1 MKSNKVLCLAVLATI
16 GPLSLCQVDH
26 SIDQEED
33 LLAVDSIDNHV
44 SLRRPIRPPPPS
56 FAKIGA
62 RLTAGPRATSGVV
75 GQRAAIVQSNKMEAD
90 GSYAF
95 SYETNDGQ
103 RRQESGQPSSSNA
116 GSIVQSGSWS
126 YTGLDGKLYEV
137 SFVADELGYRPVGGH
152 LHPAHRQA
160 MRQARMLA
168 GQRQARGE
176 RGQPSRERQQDNRSR
191 LQGERTRGQERRS
204 RVGGVRTRG

>member
-1 MKSNKVLCLAVLATI
+1 M
-16 GPLSLCQVDH
+16 DH
-26 SIDQEED
+26 T
-33 LLAVDSIDNHV
+33 L
-44 SLRRPIRPPPPS
+44 
-56 FAKIGA
+56 
-62 RLTAGPRATSGVV
+62 SGVSSFV
-75 GQRAAIVQSNKMEAD
+75 ND
-90 GSYAF
+90 CTHLCSYV

-103 RRQESGQPSSSNA
+103 RRQESGQPSSSSA

-168 GQRQARGE
+168 GLRQARG
-176 RGQPSRERQQDNRSR
+176 Q
-191 LQGERTRGQERRS
+191 
-204 RVGGVRTRG
+204 

>member
-1 MKSNKVLCLAVLATI
+1 M
-16 GPLSLCQVDH
+16 G
-26 SIDQEED
+26 
-33 LLAVDSIDNHV
+33 
-44 SLRRPIRPPPPS
+44 
-56 FAKIGA
+56 FARIGA
-62 RLTAGPRATSGVV
+62 RLQAAPKAASRAG

-95 SYETNDGQ
+95 SYETKDGQ

-160 MRQARMLA
+160 QRQARMLA
-168 GQRQARGE
+168 GQRQARGK
-176 RGQPSRERQQDNRSR
+176 RGQPSRVRQKEDRS
-191 LQGERTRGQERRS
+191 RGQEVRPRNQERRT
-204 RVGGVRTRG
+204 RVGGVRNRDQEQRTRTQRQDTRTQRIESVRTQN

>member
-1 MKSNKVLCLAVLATI
+1 M
-16 GPLSLCQVDH
+16 G
-26 SIDQEED
+26 
-33 LLAVDSIDNHV
+33 
-44 SLRRPIRPPPPS
+44 

-62 RLTAGPRATSGVV
+62 RLQAAPRATSGAS
-75 GQRAAIVQSNKMEAD
+75 GQRAAIVQSNKMGAD
-90 GSYAF
+90 GSYTF
-95 SYETNDGQ
+95 SYETKDGQ

-168 GQRQARGE
+168 RLRHQE
-176 RGQPSRERQQDNRSR
+176 SR
-191 LQGERTRGQERRS
+191 LRQPEERR
-204 RVGGVRTRG
+204 RGLELKIRGKER

>member
-1 MKSNKVLCLAVLATI
+1 MQA
-16 GPLSLCQVDH
+16 
-26 SIDQEED
+26 
-33 LLAVDSIDNHV
+33 
-44 SLRRPIRPPPPS
+44 
-56 FAKIGA
+56 F
-62 RLTAGPRATSGVV
+62 LTRYV
-75 GQRAAIVQSNKMEAD
+75 
-90 GSYAF
+90 F
-95 SYETNDGQ
+95 LSYETNDGQ

-176 RGQPSRERQQDNRSR
+176 RGQPSRVRQRERSR
-191 LQGERTRGQERRS
+191 GQNARTRGQESR
-204 RVGGVRTRG
+204 RVGGVRNRVQEGRTRKTESLRSQN